1 MVVSKYFYFHP
12 YLGKWSNL
20 TKKILH
26 FQMGRFNQHL
36 AGDDQNHRKKTHRI
50 FFLRKLVEA
59 KRFTPELSK
68 EAQVGSEYR
77 EEGNGIQIL
86 TTILKESWKW
96 KRTLRCFSLVL
107 TADNIPE

>member
-1 MVVSKYFYFHP
+1 MTCGGFKYFYFHP

-20 TKKILH
+20 TNILH
-26 FQMGRFNQHL
+26 FQMGWFNHHL
-36 AGDDQNHRKKTHRI
+36 AGDDQNHRKEPTV

-96 KRTLRCFSLVL
+96 NRKLDVFHWF
-107 TADNIPE
+107 